1 MAGVL
6 KLGIDSVDTLNVEEA
21 ILQDVEGISNK
32 SIVKG

>member
-6 KLGIDSVDTLNVEEA
+6 KLGIDLVDTLNVEEA